1 MGADHIAQGG
11 GEGKYEPQRPFNF
24 QLVLSDVPG
33 DKEIKLS
40 VLSFSVPNISN
51 EPIVIPYLNE
61 DRKVAGAVTFETA
74 NLVCVDYIDPNT
86 LDFLQQWR
94 DLVYAGNED
103 GDGGVG
109 KASDYKKDGDLQMFG
124 PDALDSSKR
133 SWKMIGL
140 WPQSLQH
147 GEFNMGSRTEYKQVT
162 LILSVDRMYLTTEGG
177 SQEF

>member
-1 MGADHIAQGG
+1 MATERTMGADHIAQGG

-124 PDALDSSKR
+124 
-133 SWKMIGL
+133 L